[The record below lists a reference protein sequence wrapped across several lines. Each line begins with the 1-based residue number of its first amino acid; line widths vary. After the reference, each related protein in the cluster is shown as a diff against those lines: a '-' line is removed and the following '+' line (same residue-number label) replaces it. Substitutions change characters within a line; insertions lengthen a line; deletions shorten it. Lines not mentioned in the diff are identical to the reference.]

1 MFVKPAEG
9 SSKTQII
16 ATVNLSLPMES
27 TVRKFIL
34 SVATFAGL
42 AIAATATHAQQIT
55 VGFVTSLSG
64 PASSIG
70 VNYDKGMNAAF
81 AYQSKIGGQTIKL
94 IKLDDGSDPSAATQ
108 DARKLVQ
115 QDHVDI
121 MIGTSSAP
129 GTNAML
135 SVANELKV
143 PFIGISPVNLPV
155 PKDAQPW
162 GIAMPQTPT
171 LMVRVIADRMKR
183 EGIKTAGY
191 IGFSDSWGDLVY
203 NGAIAAEKD
212 GGPKITTNE
221 RYARTD
227 TSVTAQALKVIGTQP
242 DAMLDGG
249 SATQGALPLLELRK
263 RGFKGP
269 FFGTPSLLNRDFIR
283 IGGKAAEGVQVS
295 AGPVIVTE
303 QLPDSHFSKKIGTA
317 FHEAFKKVN
326 GTEADDG
333 FSGYSFDGWL
343 IFLRAAE
350 VALTHAKPG
359 TQEFRQALMDAIYA
373 NKDIA
378 GVHAVYNFTPKSYYG
393 VDQRSLVV
401 VKLVNG
407 KWIYQP

>member
-1 MFVKPAEG
+1 MKLSQSEENAVKKFVLG
-9 SSKTQII
+9 
-16 ATVNLSLPMES
+16 
-27 TVRKFIL
+27 
-34 SVATFAGL
+34 VATFA
-42 AIAATATHAQQIT
+42 AISIAATAAHAQQIT

-70 VNYDKGMNAAF
+70 VNYDKGMNAAY
-81 AYQSKIGGQTIKL
+81 AYQSKIGDQTIKL
-94 IKLDDGSDPSAATQ
+94 IRIDDGSDPSAATQ
-108 DARKLVQ
+108 AARKLVQ

-155 PKDAQPW
+155 PKDSQPW
-162 GIAMPQTPT
+162 GIAIPQTPT
-171 LMVRVIADRMKR
+171 LMVKVIADRMAR

-191 IGFSDSWGDLVY
+191 IGYSDSWGDLVY
-203 NGAIAAEKD
+203 NGALAAEKA

-227 TSVTAQALKVIGTQP
+227 TSVTAQALKVIGTRP
-242 DAMLDGG
+242 DGMLDGG
-249 SATQGALPLLELRK
+249 SATQAALPLIELRK

-269 FFGTPSLLNRDFIR
+269 FFGTPSLLNRDFVR
-283 IGGKAAEGVQVS
+283 IGGDAVEGVQVS

-317 FHEAFKKVN
+317 FHAAFKKVN
-326 GTEADDG
+326 NTEADDG
-333 FSGYSFDGWL
+333 FSGYTFDGWL
-343 IFLRAAE
+343 VFLKAAE

-373 NKDIA
+373 DKDVA
-378 GVHAVYNFTPKSYYG
+378 GVHAVYNFSPKSYYG

-401 VKLVNG
+401 VKLVKS